1 MLQFKPVDACE
12 EVLDL
17 LEKRGLILRMTPDI
31 AEKHPEL
38 HLDRQATIYASA
50 PERGAHMMIYVT
62 AAGINFPCFGY
73 HEDNEEFLLIETDGK
88 KPLFLLFSLIE
99 NNTLLEKIENG
110 TVSEDDFI
118 CMRCVYNDPYLSFFT
133 VLKGAAHAEG
143 TVSMEGM
150 DPPHFF
156 VTEPSDIGFTR
167 INLPERE
174 ILFES

>member
-1 MLQFKPVDACE
+1 MLRFKPVDASE
-12 EVLDL
+12 EVLEL

-31 AEKHPEL
+31 KEKHPEL
-38 HLDRQATIYASA
+38 NLDRQATVYQSS

-73 HEDNEEFLLIETDGK
+73 HEDNEEFLLIEKEGK

-99 NNTLLEKIENG
+99 PSLLEEKIAEN
-110 TVSEDDFI
+110 TVSEEDFL

-133 VLKGAAHAEG
+133 VLKGCAHAEG
-143 TVSMEGM
+143 TVDLPSM

-167 INLPERE
+167 INLPERT
-174 ILFES
+174 ILN